1 MHKLLAVASLIAT
14 MQPVGAVANA
24 AARPV
29 CLSCELPASGN
40 RDGVM
45 LAKGGGGGGGMGGG
59 GIRPSGGSG
68 GGMGGLGGGMG
79 GSGGGMGGG
88 GWISPLGTGT
98 GGLGAGKTNCPPKSS
113 QRPRHPTNPLWP
125 RGPCD

>member
-29 CLSCELPASGN
+29 CLSCELPAPGN
-40 RDGVM
+40 RNGVV

-59 GIRPSGGSG
+59 GIRPSGGGG
-68 GGMGGLGGGMG
+68 GGMGDSGGGMG
-79 GSGGGMGGG
+79 GSGGGMGA
-88 GWISPLGTGT
+88 GT
-98 GGLGAGKTNCPPKSS
+98 GGQGAGKTNCPPKSS

-125 RGPCD
+125 PGPCD

>member
-14 MQPVGAVANA
+14 MQPVGTVANA

-29 CLSCELPASGN
+29 CLSCELPAPSS
-40 RDGVM
+40 RDGVV
-45 LAKGGGGGGGMGGG
+45 LARGGGGGGGMGGG

-68 GGMGGLGGGMG
+68 GGMGGSGGGMG

-88 GWISPLGTGT
+88 AGGMGAAT
-98 GGLGAGKTNCPPKSS
+98 GGQGAGKANCPPKSS

-125 RGPCD
+125 PGPCD